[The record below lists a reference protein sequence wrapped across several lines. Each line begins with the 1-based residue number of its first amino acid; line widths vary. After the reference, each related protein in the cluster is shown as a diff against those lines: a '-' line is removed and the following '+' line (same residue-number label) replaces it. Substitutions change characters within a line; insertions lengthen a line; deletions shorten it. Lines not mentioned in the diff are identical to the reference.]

1 MKTISIEELH
11 QQTGAY
17 VRAAQQEPIL
27 IADGGQQMAVLK
39 PLRGAEMAGKPF
51 LVRDLASLPKVEVET
66 SRYISEDR
74 DAR

>member
-27 IADGGQQMAVLK
+27 IADGNQQVVVLK
-39 PLRGAEMAGKPF
+39 PLRGAAMTGKPF
-51 LVRDLASLPKVEVET
+51 PVRDLASLPKVQVET
-66 SRYISEDR
+66 SRYISEER

>member
-39 PLRGAEMAGKPF
+39 PLRGA
-51 LVRDLASLPKVEVET
+51 
-66 SRYISEDR
+66 
-74 DAR
+74 

>member
-27 IADGGQQMAVLK
+27 ISDGGQQMAVLK
-39 PLRGAEMAGKPF
+39 PLRGAEMTGKPF
-51 LVRDLASLPKVEVET
+51 PVRDLASLPEVKVET

-74 DAR
+74 NVR